1 MNPQST
7 PTEIEAP
14 TAARTRRG
22 FLRDLTLGSMVAATA
37 VTAVTAVTAIAPAA
51 EASETVPTK
60 DHTGQVKIF
69 RFTTRNNVSCR
80 ACRKHHRY
88 MAFRTRKVARRNRA
102 HPGCD
107 CAIVPQWVDRKTF
120 RLMFKAN
127 GLKVDVANLK
137 PTGPRR

>member
-7 PTEIEAP
+7 PSESSAP

-37 VTAVTAVTAIAPAA
+37 VTAVTAIVPAA
-51 EASETVPTK
+51 EASEPVIK
-60 DHTGQVKIF
+60 DHTGQIKVF
-69 RFTTRNNVSCR
+69 RFSTRNNVSCR

-88 MAFRTRKVARRNRA
+88 MAFRTRKAARRNRA

-107 CAIVPQWVDRKTF
+107 CAIVPQWVERKTF
-120 RLMFKAN
+120 RLLFKVN
-127 GLKVDVANLK
+127 GVKVDVANLK
-137 PTGPRR
+137 PGGPRF

>member
-1 MNPQST
+1 MNPTSTATQSD
-7 PTEIEAP
+7 AP
-14 TAARTRRG
+14 DTTRTRRG
-22 FLRDLTLGSMVAATA
+22 FLRDLTLGSVAAAAA
-37 VTAVTAVTAIAPAA
+37 VTVVVPKA
-51 EASETVPTK
+51 EAADPVPTK

-88 MAFRTRKVARRNRA
+88 MAFRTRKVARQNRA

-107 CAIVPQWVDRKTF
+107 CPIVPQWVERKTF
-120 RLMFKAN
+120 RLMFKVN
-127 GLKVDVANLK
+127 GVKVDVANLK

>member
-1 MNPQST
+1 MNPASTANQS
-7 PTEIEAP
+7 EAP
-14 TAARTRRG
+14 ATARTRRG
-22 FLRDLTLGSMVAATA
+22 FLRDLTLGSVVAAAA
-37 VTAVTAVTAIAPAA
+37 VTAVVPTAQATD
-51 EASETVPTK
+51 TVPTT

>member
-1 MNPQST
+1 MNPSST
-7 PTEIEAP
+7 STESSVAD
-14 TAARTRRG
+14 TARTRRG
-22 FLRDLTLGSMVAATA
+22 FLRDLTLGSVVAAAA
-37 VTAVTAVTAIAPAA
+37 VTAV
-51 EASETVPTK
+51 VPTAAATEAPPHK
-60 DHTGQVKIF
+60 DHTGQIKIF